1 MIYQGQFVSIVLILM
16 KIELSLHMICTNGKR
31 KAYRRKEFKQ
41 PLANLNQTSLYANKS
56 KIKLEIVFVPVT
68 LVEKL
73 VALFR
78 NIPARHLPLQMSIYL

>member
-16 KIELSLHMICTNGKR
+16 KIELSLHMICTNS
-31 KAYRRKEFKQ
+31 YRRKEFKQ
-41 PLANLNQTSLYANKS
+41 PLANLNQTSPYANKS

-78 NIPARHLPLQMSIYL
+78 NIPAQHLPLQMSIYL